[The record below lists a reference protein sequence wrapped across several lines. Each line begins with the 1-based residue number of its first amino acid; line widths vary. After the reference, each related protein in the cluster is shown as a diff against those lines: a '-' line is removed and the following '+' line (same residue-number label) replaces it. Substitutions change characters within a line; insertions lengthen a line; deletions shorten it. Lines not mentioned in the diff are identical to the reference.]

1 MDSEELHLQVLRLL
15 DQNPN
20 LSQRQIARELGLSVG
35 KTNYAVRAVISRGW
49 VKAQN
54 FSNAPDKRRYLYR
67 LTPAGVSEKAQLA
80 YRHLQRKRAE
90 HEQLMAEIE
99 ALRAEVEAAEPG
111 GEPAADEVRDEPE
124 DPAAPS
130 TPPTP

>member
-90 HEQLMAEIE
+90 HQRLMEEIE
-99 ALRAEVEAAEPG
+99 ALRAEVEETQGEAEPT
-111 GEPAADEVRDEPE
+111 ERPAGPQG
-124 DPAAPS
+124 
-130 TPPTP
+130 

>member
-54 FSNAPDKRRYLYR
+54 FSNAPDKRRYLYQ
-67 LTPAGVSEKAQLA
+67 LPPAGVREKTRLA

-90 HEQLMAEIE
+90 HQRLMAEIE
-99 ALRAEVEAAEPG
+99 ALRAAVEAAEPG
-111 GEPAADEVRDEPE
+111 GEPAGDEAE

>member
-15 DQNPN
+15 DHNPN

-90 HEQLMAEIE
+90 HQRLMEEIE
-99 ALRAEVEAAEPG
+99 ALRAEVGEAEGDAEPA
-111 GEPAADEVRDEPE
+111 ERPAGPQG
-124 DPAAPS
+124 
-130 TPPTP
+130 

>member
-15 DQNPN
+15 NQNPN

-35 KTNYAVRAVISRGW
+35 KTNYAVRAVINKGW

-54 FSNAPDKRRYLYR
+54 FSNSPNKRRYIYQ

-90 HEQLMAEIE
+90 HERLMAEIE
-99 ALRAEVEAAEPG
+99 DLRAEVEETQGEAEPA
-111 GEPAADEVRDEPE
+111 ERPAGPQ
-124 DPAAPS
+124 S
-130 TPPTP
+130 

>member
-15 DQNPN
+15 DHNPN

-54 FSNAPDKRRYLYR
+54 FSSAPDKRRYLYR

-90 HEQLMAEIE
+90 HERLMAEIE
-99 ALRAEVEAAEPG
+99 ALRAEIEEATGES
-111 GEPAADEVRDEPE
+111 EPAER
-124 DPAAPS
+124 PAGPQG
-130 TPPTP
+130 